1 MNAIDHDRRRFLAR
15 ASLFGAG
22 AVLLL
27 CGCGGG
33 GDKKESAQA
42 SGGDQAAGGAK
53 AAQPTACDDL
63 SGLTPAQIQVRQA
76 FEYKEKADN
85 PAESCHLCEFY
96 KQPEAG
102 QFCGGCKLFVGP
114 VNPGGHCNSFSAA

>member
-1 MNAIDHDRRRFLAR
+1 MNAFEPDRRRFLAR

-33 GDKKESAQA
+33 GGEQKEGGQAESASA
-42 SGGDQAAGGAK
+42 GAAP
-53 AAQPTACDDL
+53 QSCDDL
-63 SGLTPAQIQVRQA
+63 SELTAAQIEARNA

-85 PAESCHLCEFY
+85 PQESCHLCEFF
-96 KQPEAG
+96 KKPEAG
-102 QFCGGCKLFVGP
+102 QFCGGCKLFAGP
-114 VNPGGHCNSFSAA
+114 VNPGGHCNSFAAATS